1 MPRQEKVRTWS
12 QYTSDLE
19 AWRLIRDATK
29 EATHHMKMRNTIIKG
44 LQANAKN
51 KMLEDEKNLSY
62 QPLDE
67 QMMADLEAYM
77 KN

>member
-1 MPRQEKVRTWS
+1 MPRPRTWA

-19 AWRLIRDATK
+19 AWRIIRLKTQ
-29 EATHHMKMRNTIIKG
+29 EATHHMKLRNKIIKG
-44 LQANAKN
+44 LHANAKN
-51 KMLEDEKNLSY
+51 KILEDEKNLSY
-62 QPLDE
+62 QPTDE

>member
-1 MPRQEKVRTWS
+1 MPRPRTWA

-19 AWRLIRDATK
+19 AWRIIRLKTQ
-29 EATHHMKMRNTIIKG
+29 EAEKHMKLHKQIAKSFSNSPTKNNIIAD
-44 LQANAKN
+44 Q
-51 KMLEDEKNLSY
+51 KNLSY
-62 QPLDE
+62 QPTDE

>member
-19 AWRLIRDATK
+19 AWRIIRDSTK
-29 EATHHMKMRNTIIKG
+29 EATKHMKLRNAIIKG
-44 LQANAKN
+44 LLVTKN
-51 KMLEDEKNLSY
+51 KMLEDEKNLSIE
-62 QPLDE
+62 PTDE